1 MGCSGSKEAEPSGI
15 IIAEGVEP
23 QHAGLSSIP
32 EYSSSVDDKGSA
44 VTAGLVRQA
53 QRPPPT
59 PHARTYTGPL
69 RPNPSPQ
76 RLA

>member
-32 EYSSSVDDKGSA
+32 EYSSSVDDRGSA
-44 VTAGLVRQA
+44 VTAGFVRQA
-53 QRPPPT
+53 QHLTLSDLPALYGPT
-59 PHARTYTGPL
+59 QA
-69 RPNPSPQ
+69 PN
-76 RLA
+76 A